1 MDYRWD
7 FASVL
12 ANRSLLLMG
21 LQNTLILGVV
31 CLSLGLFF
39 GLFVGAAR
47 FSGKPIF
54 YYPATAFVEFFR
66 NTPVLVQIIWF
77 FLAFPI
83 IAPFQVNAF
92 TAATLGLTL
101 NTVAFSSEIYRAGL
115 QSIHRGQWEAGK
127 AIGMSYWQ
135 SLHLPLQ
142 RRKGQLLRR
151 QRPARI
157 LEFDRR
163 LVRLAFAAD
172 RKESQKVH
180 CALPGE
186 CGLVCPAI
194 IESYPRFATLQAQN
208 TPTASPRRRA
218 IRELPSARCH
228 NTLRG
233 HRSTEH
239 LGGELAP

>member
-1 MDYRWD
+1 MEYKWD

-21 LQNTLILGVV
+21 LQNTIILGVV

-47 FSGKPIF
+47 FSGKPVF

-66 NTPVLVQIIWF
+66 NTPVLVQIVWF

-135 SLHLPLQ
+135 Q
-142 RRKGQLLRR
+142 LRR
-151 QRPARI
+151 IILPQAVRRMLPAFMNRAVELFKMTSLASVI
-157 LEFDRR
+157 AYGELMHQAKTVSTLSFNPIEMYTSVALIFFVVLFPATI
-163 LVRLAFAAD
+163 LVR
-172 RKESQKVH
+172 
-180 CALPGE
+180 
-186 CGLVCPAI
+186 
-194 IESYPRFATLQAQN
+194 RFE
-208 TPTASPRRRA
+208 
-218 IRELPSARCH
+218 IRQQS
-228 NTLRG
+228 
-233 HRSTEH
+233 
-239 LGGELAP
+239 

>member
-83 IAPFQVNAF
+83 IAPFQINAF

-135 SLHLPLQ
+135 Q
-142 RRKGQLLRR
+142 LRR
-151 QRPARI
+151 IILPQAIRRMLPAFMNRAVELFKMTSLASVI
-157 LEFDRR
+157 AYGELMHQAKTVSTLSFNPIEMYTSVALIFFAVLFPVTI
-163 LVRLAFAAD
+163 LVR
-172 RKESQKVH
+172 
-180 CALPGE
+180 
-186 CGLVCPAI
+186 
-194 IESYPRFATLQAQN
+194 RF
-208 TPTASPRRRA
+208 
-218 IRELPSARCH
+218 ELRQQP
-228 NTLRG
+228 
-233 HRSTEH
+233 
-239 LGGELAP
+239 